1 MQAEVIVPRQCY
13 RGGYLS
19 HGDIYLDIFIDEPHF
34 PLFPQTTRY
43 QCKIAPNCVHTRSH
57 EITYV
62 LLLSLSP
69 CLCPFPRPF
78 SPTLETAADL
88 SALYRRQLKKRQFTP
103 CVAVAKCDGAL
114 MLDDNRRRD
123 SQITSAGPTAA
134 SSSWSRGKSQSR
146 TG

>member
-19 HGDIYLDIFIDEPHF
+19 RGDIYLDIFIDEPHF
-34 PLFPQTTRY
+34 PLFPQTDALSM
-43 QCKIAPNCVHTRSH
+43 QNCAKLCTHTKPRDHVRSPS
-57 EITYV
+57 
-62 LLLSLSP
+62 LSLSP

-134 SSSWSRGKSQSR
+134 SSSWSRG
-146 TG
+146 